1 MCSEKI
7 TVLFLIDT
15 LETGGAEK
23 SLVAI
28 ASHFKEVIPVFVQV
42 YPGSGLKEKLLE
54 NNIEVHNLNIKEG
67 YNFRQALKILIPLVH
82 QIKPDIVHT
91 TLFKS
96 DIIGRKLKRIY
107 NVLLLNS
114 LVNNSYLKQ
123 RYKNLDL
130 VSQVK
135 LFLVQ
140 EYDKYTSKSVDLF
153 ISNSKAIKETNAKAL
168 GISEGKIKVI
178 HRGRDLKDFTD
189 IEQSSLKNL
198 KNELHLHNKTVFLNV
213 SRLLERKGQLDLL
226 KSFKTI
232 IRNDPQ
238 SILIIAGEG
247 GYRSVLE
254 DYILKNKLD
263 KNIKLLGNRNDIPEL
278 LSVADFFVFPSW
290 YEGLPGALIEAMMSN
305 TPIIASNI
313 QENLECI
320 DENCA
325 EIFEKGNVDSLI
337 QSLGNAV
344 SNKEMMIVK
353 AEKAKDIAIEKF
365 SIRNIS
371 KEYENTYKT
380 LILKK

>member
-247 GYRSVLE
+247 GYRTVLE